1 MSTKKIK
8 NLKVAVGLLV
18 AVVIVSGAVVFW
30 PKSSQVS
37 EVPTYTDTD
46 YGFFFAAPQGYSAN
60 SFSDVED
67 TKTILLG
74 NDINKSAL
82 QVFVSAFDEDIVL
95 TVERI
100 SQEMSDLVV
109 LDPQKISV
117 SDATGVS
124 FRSTN
129 ALDTESREVWFVYKG
144 NLYQISAPINKQT
157 SPELFDA
164 IIKTWKWHR

>member
-1 MSTKKIK
+1 MKKIK
-8 NLKVAVGLLV
+8 NLKVVVGLLV
-18 AVVIVSGAVVFW
+18 AVAVVSGAVVFW
-30 PKSSQVS
+30 PKSSQVF
-37 EVPTYTDTD
+37 EIPTYTDTD
-46 YGFFFAAPQGYSAN
+46 YGFSFSAPQGYSAS

-74 NDINKSAL
+74 SDTDRSSL

-100 SQEMSDLVV
+100 NQEMPDLVV
-109 LDPQKISV
+109 LDPQKV
-117 SDATGVS
+117 SAGEAEGVS
-124 FRSTN
+124 FGSTN

-164 IIKTWKWHR
+164 IIKTWKWNE